1 MSVTIDERG
10 IMMIGRIVSRF
21 VTTIGMSVILFAMS
35 ACTTV
40 AHPLETTE
48 WKLVEWT
55 LSSIR
60 PHEFAIRAKFESG
73 QVSGFSGVNTY
84 SGPFQGGTDGEFS
97 AGPFSRSKKGHTGDA
112 MRAEDAYLT
121 LLAQAKSYESTGNRL
136 TLHDAG
142 GNESLVFEAVG
153 R

>member
-1 MSVTIDERG
+1 MIAKRMSRIGVAG
-10 IMMIGRIVSRF
+10 ISLV
-21 VTTIGMSVILFAMS
+21 LLAMS

-40 AHPLETTE
+40 AHPLEATE

-55 LSSIR
+55 LSSIG
-60 PHEFAIRAKFESG
+60 PEPFAIRATFADG
-73 QVSGFSGVNTY
+73 QVSGFSGVNSY
-84 SGPFQGGTDGEFS
+84 GGPFTATAGGTFS

-121 LLAQAKSYESTGNRL
+121 LLSQAKSYAATGNRM
-136 TLHDAG
+136 TLYDAG
-142 GNESLVFEAVG
+142 GNESLVFEALQ

>member
-1 MSVTIDERG
+1 MPVAFGQRG
-10 IMMIGRIVSRF
+10 IMMIGKFVSRF
-21 VTTIGMSVILFAMS
+21 GATIGISVVLFAMS

-55 LSSIR
+55 LSSIA
-60 PHEFAIRAKFESG
+60 PGEFAIRAKFEGG
-73 QVSGFSGVNTY
+73 QVSGFSGVNSY
-84 SGPFQGGTDGEFS
+84 GGPFRAGADGGFS

-121 LLAQAKSYESTGNRL
+121 LLSQAKSYETAGNRL

-142 GNESLVFEAVG
+142 GNVSLVFEAQG